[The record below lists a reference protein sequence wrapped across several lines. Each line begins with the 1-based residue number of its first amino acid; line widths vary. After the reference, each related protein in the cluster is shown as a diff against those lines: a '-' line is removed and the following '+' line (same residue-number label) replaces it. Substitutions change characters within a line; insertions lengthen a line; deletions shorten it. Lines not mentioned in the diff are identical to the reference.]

1 MKKLKKNYV
10 INDVMIQPKSM
21 KICSN
26 LYDEK
31 WQSKR
36 DSTNRIIFHCARKL
50 NLWDTGLL
58 IFISF
63 FLSQYNCSVR
73 YQVKMKTKIPWS
85 FRLYALNIMDSEA
98 VTQRCSVKKVTLEIS
113 QISPENTCARALVL
127 KSILVNCRCLAI
139 LIFC

>member
-1 MKKLKKNYV
+1 
-10 INDVMIQPKSM
+10 MIQPKSM

-50 NLWDTGLL
+50 NLWDTDLL
-58 IFISF
+58 ISISFF
-63 FLSQYNCSVR
+63 FLSQYNCSAR
-73 YQVKMKTKIPWS
+73 YQVKMKTKILD
-85 FRLYALNIMDSEA
+85 FRLYPLNIMDSEA
-98 VTQRCSVKKVTLEIS
+98 VTQRCSVKKVILEIS

-127 KSILVNCRCLAI
+127 KSILVNCRCLAN

>member
-1 MKKLKKNYV
+1 MTLWYNQNLWKYV
-10 INDVMIQPKSM
+10 QISM
-21 KICSN
+21 M
-26 LYDEK
+26 K

-50 NLWDTGLL
+50 NLWDTDLL
-58 IFISF
+58 IFISLF
-63 FLSQYNCSVR
+63 FLSQYNCSAR

-98 VTQRCSVKKVTLEIS
+98 VTQRCSVKKVILEIS

>member
-1 MKKLKKNYV
+1 
-10 INDVMIQPKSM
+10 MIQPKSM

-36 DSTNRIIFHCARKL
+36 DSTNRTIFHCARKL
-50 NLWDTGLL
+50 NLWYTDVL
-58 IFISF
+58 IFISFF
-63 FLSQYNCSVR
+63 FLSQYNCSAR
-73 YQVKMKTKIPWS
+73 CQVKMKTKIPWS

-98 VTQRCSVKKVTLEIS
+98 VTQRCSVKKVILEIS

>member
-1 MKKLKKNYV
+1 
-10 INDVMIQPKSM
+10 MIQPKSM

-50 NLWDTGLL
+50 NLWDTDLL
-58 IFISF
+58 IFISLF
-63 FLSQYNCSVR
+63 FLSQYNCSAR
-73 YQVKMKTKIPWS
+73 YQVKMKTKILY
-85 FRLYALNIMDSEA
+85 FRLYPLNIMDSEA
-98 VTQRCSVKKVTLEIS
+98 VTQRCSVKKVILEIS

-127 KSILVNCRCLAI
+127 KSILVNCRCLAN